1 MPKLPRRAAV
11 LALFL
16 AASCATAVKAQV
28 ESVTR
33 LTAHPSRF
41 GRLDFVVM
49 LKAEWQDPYHAD
61 DIRLDLELTAPSGR
75 SLVVPCFYERGESGA
90 SSEWLARY
98 APGEVGRYRGQVVL
112 MVRGVR
118 QAGVPVAF
126 SVAAS
131 GARGFLHAAGPW
143 MFRFDNGEPFR
154 GIGENLCW
162 EARSSDDSKFFKAL
176 NEDPRFNYEYL
187 LGRLSA
193 GGGNFFRTWMCPWNL
208 PLEWRHVVDTNRYT
222 DDTARFNASAIRRMD
237 ELVDLAGSTDTYF
250 MLTIDPHGAFLGR
263 GWDLNSYNTANGG
276 PVATPAEFF
285 TDPVAKARYKDKL
298 RYLVARWGWS
308 PHLAVWEFFN
318 EIDNAMYGQKPA
330 RIPDG
335 VITRWHAEMSAYLK
349 AVDPY
354 GRLVTTSVSHRDVAG
369 MNEIPTMDFSQKHIY
384 RNTASIPATI
394 RQYVLAEGKPYVI
407 GEFAREWDWS
417 QDFNAIAAD
426 MDHARALAR
435 PLLPHPHPADELVV
449 GILRR
454 AAPDGLARAGPR
466 GERPDDRRRPRRVP
480 GHLLH
485 LVGSRGPPLRGA
497 VREDALCPPRERGS
511 DPGGGRG
518 GAAPRPHRPLHLAG
532 IRHRDRPADAPG
544 AHRPGAQGRGRRY
557 CRPGPLV
564 GPGDRTVSLTPTATG
579 SCACRRTW
587 RRPSSA
593 CSRKSTRWPW
603 LEP

>member
-1 MPKLPRRAAV
+1 MPKFIWKAA
-11 LALFL
+11 LSPLFL
-16 AASCATAVKAQV
+16 AALVATPLGAQV

-75 SLVVPCFYERGESGA
+75 SLVVPCFYERGVSGA

-98 APGEVGRYRGQVVL
+98 APGEAGKYRGQVVL
-112 MVRGVR
+112 VVHGVR
-118 QAGVPVAF
+118 QAPVPVAF
-126 SVAAS
+126 AVAAS

-162 EARSSDDSKFFKAL
+162 EARSPDDSAFFKAL

-187 LGRLSA
+187 LGRLAAS
-193 GGGNFFRTWMCPWNL
+193 GGNFFRTWMCPWNL
-208 PLEWRHVVDTNRYT
+208 PLEWHKVSDTSRYT
-222 DDTARFNASAIRRMD
+222 DDPARFNASAIRRMD

-263 GWDLNSYNTANGG
+263 GWDLNSYNAANGG

-285 TDPVAKARYKDKL
+285 TDPAARARYRDKL

-330 RIPDG
+330 RIPDA
-335 VITRWHAEMSAYLK
+335 VITAWHAEMSAYLK

-369 MNEIPTMDFSQKHIY
+369 MNQIPTMDFSQRHIY
-384 RNTASIPATI
+384 RNTPSIPGTI
-394 RQYVLAEGKPYVI
+394 RQYVLSEGKPYVI

-417 QDFNAIAAD
+417 RDFNAIAAD
-426 MDHARALAR
+426 MDHDYKLGPWLGLFSPTPILPMSWWWEFFDERRLTASLAR
-435 PLLPHPHPADELVV
+435 VRAVSDRMIAAGHGDFQGIACAWSGPALPVYGVQCGRTLFVLLVNEGASPAAGEVAMPPALTGRYASQEFDTETGQLT
-449 GILRR
+449 R
-454 AAPDGLARAGPR
+454 AAPT
-466 GERPDDRRRPRRVP
+466 DR
-480 GHLLH
+480 
-485 LVGSRGPPLRGA
+485 
-497 VREDALCPPRERGS
+497 E
-511 DPGGGRG
+511 
-518 GAAPRPHRPLHLAG
+518 
-532 IRHRDRPADAPG
+532 HRDAVPATVAPG
-544 AHRPGAQGRGRRY
+544 RLAVLIISPA
-557 CRPGPLV
+557 P
-564 GPGDRTVSLTPTATG
+564 
-579 SCACRRTW
+579 
-587 RRPSSA
+587 
-593 CSRKSTRWPW
+593 
-603 LEP
+603 